1 MVIKLDKIVKVG
13 YFLTLPLSK
22 NPFSPKIAIFPNF
35 VVWNSKKQVKPT
47 PDNLNLLGKSKK
59 FELLGVQGK

>member
-1 MVIKLDKIVKVG
+1 MVIKLDKIAKVG

>member
-1 MVIKLDKIVKVG
+1 MAIKLDKIVKVG

>member
-35 VVWNSKKQVKPT
+35 IVWNSKKQLKST

>member
-22 NPFSPKIAIFPNF
+22 NPFSPKMAIFPNF
-35 VVWNSKKQVKPT
+35 IVWNFKKQVKST

-59 FELLGVQGK
+59 FEFLGVQGK

>member
-13 YFLTLPLSK
+13 YFLTLPLCK

>member
-13 YFLTLPLSK
+13 YFLTLPFVK
-22 NPFSPKIAIFPNF
+22 MAIFPNF
-35 VVWNSKKQVKPT
+35 IVWNSKKQVKST